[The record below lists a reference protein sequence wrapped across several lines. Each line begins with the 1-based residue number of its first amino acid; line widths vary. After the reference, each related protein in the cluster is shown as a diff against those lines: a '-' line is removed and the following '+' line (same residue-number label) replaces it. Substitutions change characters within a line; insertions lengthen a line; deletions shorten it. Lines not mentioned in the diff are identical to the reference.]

1 MNEHKPQV
9 TKRVCYMAG
18 SFLTEGYVF
27 RTNAVL
33 PGSHY
38 VKMKHTKNGNIITIV
53 GNFTTGQI
61 TIKRN
66 GRVRHTETV

>member
-1 MNEHKPQV
+1 
-9 TKRVCYMAG
+9 MAG
-18 SFLTEGYVF
+18 SFLTEGYIF
-27 RTNAVL
+27 RTNGVL

-38 VKMKHTKNGNIITIV
+38 VKMKHHKNGNIITIV

>member
-1 MNEHKPQV
+1 MNERKPQV
-9 TKRVCYMAG
+9 TKRVCYMAC
-18 SFLTEGYVF
+18 SFIFEGYVF
-27 RTNAVL
+27 RTNSVL